1 LEKNLIKNY
10 LQENNILIKKETFP
24 LLAEVDTI
32 IFDIDGVLVD
42 VSSSYYQTIIDTV
55 QYYFHH
61 IVNMTGKANL
71 VDKQTIN
78 HFKMIGGFN
87 DDWELS
93 AAAVLYYLWK
103 MEEYHLK
110 SLEELK
116 NNLPMIDQFI
126 NKNLAGGGGLPKLTT
141 WIKKKSSF
149 SDKIFL
155 LWNKEK
161 IFQIA
166 KEFYAGEKYCFRLYH
181 FYPSIV
187 GNGEGNIEKEIILI
201 KPEIIE
207 KLKKHH
213 AGILTG
219 RSKVETR
226 FIIEQINQGFWL
238 KPEMVVTSED
248 NIKKPSPDG
257 LRYLLEKSQSKLGLY
272 IGDTMDDLLT
282 VRNLNQQHKKRY
294 CLSALVLGRDFVDN
308 KNQKEHYLKNDVDI
322 LAEDVN
328 QIIKLTHRR
337 F

>member
-1 LEKNLIKNY
+1 MIKNY
-10 LQENNILIKKETFP
+10 LQENNILIKKEIFS

-42 VSSSYYQTIIDTV
+42 VSFSYYQTIIDTV
-55 QYYFHH
+55 QYYFHN
-61 IVNMTGKANL
+61 IVNMTGRANL

-78 HFKMIGGFN
+78 HFKMMGGFN

-103 MEEYHLK
+103 MEEYSIK

-116 NNLPMIDQFI
+116 NNPPIIDEFI
-126 NKNLAGGGGLPKLTT
+126 NRNLAGGGGLSKLIS
-141 WIKKKSSF
+141 WVKENSS
-149 SDKIFL
+149 SPDNIFF
-155 LWNKEK
+155 LWDKEK
-161 IFQIA
+161 IFRIA
-166 KEFYAGEKYCFRLYH
+166 KEFYAGENHCLRLYN
-181 FYPSIV
+181 FYPDIV
-187 GNGEGNIEKEIILI
+187 GNDKGNIEKEIILI

-219 RSKVETR
+219 RSKAESR
-226 FIIEQINQGFWL
+226 FITEQINQEFWL

-257 LRYLLEKSQSKLGLY
+257 LRELLEKSQSKLGLY

-282 VRNLNQQHKKRY
+282 VRNLNQQYKKRY
-294 CLSALVLGRDFVDN
+294 CLSALVLGRDFVEN
-308 KNQKEHYLKNDVDI
+308 KDQREHYLKNDVDI

-328 QIIKLTHRR
+328 QIIELIHRR